1 MNDNQSAISAALRA
15 AGIACSDWSE
25 GVVLVDGWREDH
37 DLRVSAWVA
46 FDPDGDHT
54 LVDIESA
61 DLDGDIDYL
70 VESLPIEDLDYI
82 VEQVKRILAG
92 A

>member
-1 MNDNQSAISAALRA
+1 MNDNRSISTALRA
-15 AGIACSDWSE
+15 AGIACSDW
-25 GVVLVDGWREDH
+25 GDGIVLVEGWREDR

-46 FDPDGDHT
+46 HDPDGDHT
-54 LVDIESA
+54 IVDIESA
-61 DLDGDIDYL
+61 DLDGGIDYL

-82 VEQVKRILAG
+82 VEQVKRILVG